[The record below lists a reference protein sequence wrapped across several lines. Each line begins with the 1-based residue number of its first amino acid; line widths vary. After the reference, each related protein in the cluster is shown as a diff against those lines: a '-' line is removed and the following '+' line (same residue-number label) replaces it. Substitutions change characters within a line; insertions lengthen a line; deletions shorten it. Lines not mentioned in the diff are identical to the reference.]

1 MEIIAFFQQQFALH
15 GIGWMIGQGLGI
27 VAIVLGFISYQ
38 VRTQRQLLFVQSA
51 VSVVFCIHYCLIGA
65 YSAMAMNSICII
77 RNIAYSH
84 RTQKGIEN
92 KLLPIGFV
100 IIQAIMCFL
109 TWEAWYSI
117 FVLLGLGINTYCM
130 SFSNPQN
137 VRKSILVTS
146 PLVLIY
152 DVFAHSI
159 GGSIYESIALISAAI
174 GILRYRRSQ
183 SNVKHL

>member
-1 MEIIAFFQQQFALH
+1 MEIIAFFQQQLDLH
-15 GIGWMIGQGLGI
+15 GIGWMVGQGLGI

-51 VSVVFCIHYCLIGA
+51 VSIVFCIHYCLIGA

-77 RNIAYSH
+77 RNIAYSY
-84 RTQKGIEN
+84 RTQKGIKN

-117 FVLLGLGINTYCM
+117 CVYAK
-130 SFSNPQN
+130 SKQN
-137 VRKSILVTS
+137 K
-146 PLVLIY
+146 
-152 DVFAHSI
+152 
-159 GGSIYESIALISAAI
+159 
-174 GILRYRRSQ
+174 YRIPCFPR
-183 SNVKHL
+183 